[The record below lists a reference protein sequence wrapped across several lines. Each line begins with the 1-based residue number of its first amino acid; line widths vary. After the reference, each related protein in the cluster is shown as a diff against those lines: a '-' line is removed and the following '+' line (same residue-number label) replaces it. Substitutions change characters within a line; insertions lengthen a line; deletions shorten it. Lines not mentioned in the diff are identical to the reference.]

1 MKQLIIGLTVGLGLG
16 LSVNALIVVAQGAT
30 THDMGDMQ
38 MSGVMTPASMAFAQ
52 AEADMMASM
61 AITYTGDA
69 DVDFITGMIPH
80 HQGAVAMARIVLEYG
95 TDPEVKSLA
104 EGIIAAQESEIAW
117 MTEWLAAR
125 PM

>member
-1 MKQLIIGLTVGLGLG
+1 MKHLIIGLALG
-16 LSVNALIVVAQGAT
+16 LSVSALIVRAQEAT

-52 AEADMMASM
+52 ADAEMMAAM

-80 HQGAVAMARIVLEYG
+80 HQGAVAMAKIVLEFG
-95 TDPEVKSLA
+95 SDPEVKALA
-104 EGIIAAQESEIAW
+104 EGIIAAQESEIVW
-117 MTEWLAAR
+117 MTEWLAAH

>member
-1 MKQLIIGLTVGLGLG
+1 MKQLIIGLAIG
-16 LSVNALIVVAQGAT
+16 LSVSALIVRAQEAT

-38 MSGVMTPASMAFAQ
+38 MSGVMTPASMAY
-52 AEADMMASM
+52 AEANAAMHTAM

-69 DVDFITGMIPH
+69 DHDFVSGMIPH
-80 HQGAVAMARIVLEYG
+80 HQGAVAMAKIVLEYG
-95 TDPEVKSLA
+95 SDPEVKALA

-117 MTEWLAAR
+117 MTEWLAAH